1 MQFLRHI
8 ERTRLLVHLVD
19 VSDFS
24 GREPSEDFDVILQ
37 ELAQFSAELTKKPM
51 IVVAS
56 KIDACQDP
64 SRIEAVRAKAAERGL
79 PFHEIS
85 SVTGAGIEE
94 LRYAMSSQL
103 FSQTEHDKISV
114 GS

>member
-1 MQFLRHI
+1 
-8 ERTRLLVHLVD
+8 VD

-24 GREPSEDFDVILQ
+24 GREPRDDFDVILE
-37 ELAQFSAELTKKPM
+37 ELGQFSAELTKKPM

-56 KIDACQDP
+56 RIDVCQDRSP
-64 SRIEAVRAKAAERGL
+64 IEAVRAKAAEHGL
-79 PFHEIS
+79 PFQEIS

-94 LRYAMSSQL
+94 LRYAISSQL
-103 FSQTEHDKISV
+103 FSNAEHDKISV